1 MTAAAQVKRIRT
13 NKVFQLLESSD
24 KRITSLRGGTRS
36 GKTYNVLIWFVM
48 RYLKETGRTLTIA
61 RETMPAL
68 KASAMRD
75 FFEIL
80 DVLGLYKEADHNRTR
95 NEYTLNGNLIEFI
108 GVSESDRVRGRKR
121 DDLFINEVNEIT
133 LDSWR
138 QLSFRTTRKIVIDYN
153 PSEPEGFVYDD
164 IESREDCDLFVTTYK
179 DNPFLEDAIVAEI
192 ERLQDADEEYW
203 QVYGLGQPGSG
214 ATKIYSHWRDGEPPA
229 AGQKVYGLDFGYN
242 NPTALVEVTLH
253 DNVLYWKELL
263 YESKLTNSDL
273 IAKLKTFRFEGPIIA
288 DCAEPNRIEEISR
301 EGFNIQPANKA
312 VKDGIDFVK
321 SHPLRIDTSGTN
333 LTREIKRYA
342 WKLDKVSQKPTDEP
356 VKFDDH
362 LMDAGR
368 YASYSLAGPPKVTYK
383 RPGIYS
389 QAAY

>member
-1 MTAAAQVKRIRT
+1 M
-13 NKVFQLLESSD
+13 
-24 KRITSLRGGTRS
+24 
-36 GKTYNVLIWFVM
+36 
-48 RYLKETGRTLTIA
+48 
-61 RETMPAL
+61 
-68 KASAMRD
+68 
-75 FFEIL
+75 
-80 DVLGLYKEADHNRTR
+80 
-95 NEYTLNGNLIEFI
+95 
-108 GVSESDRVRGRKR
+108 
-121 DDLFINEVNEIT
+121 
-133 LDSWR
+133 
-138 QLSFRTTRKIVIDYN
+138 
-153 PSEPEGFVYDD
+153 
-164 IESREDCDLFVTTYK
+164 
-179 DNPFLEDAIVAEI
+179 
-192 ERLQDADEEYW
+192 
-203 QVYGLGQPGSG
+203 
-214 ATKIYSHWRDGEPPA
+214 
-229 AGQKVYGLDFGYN
+229 YGLDFGYN
-242 NPTALVEVTLH
+242 KPTALVEVTLY